1 MLQPCVQSNRR
12 QCHKTK
18 QEKNLT
24 RQSISHDT
32 RSHSSPSKAF
42 ISWQCAAIKA
52 DRKLRFHKKHTYF
65 KKSTKQWSQTQNRK
79 QRNQTPPNFIFFL
92 PTLFSALHLHFV
104 SLKHFSNIYFYLKDL
119 RIKYSLCVL
128 TRVRFICRFDSLA
141 GKQKKI
147 LNTFLWNSDGRW
159 IWGQNRTC

>member
-1 MLQPCVQSNRR
+1 MFNQTGGNV
-12 QCHKTK
+12 TK
-18 QEKNLT
+18 QNKKKTSQDNLYLMT
-24 RQSISHDT
+24 HGRILLPAKLLYPDSVLQSKQIENY
-32 RSHSSPSKAF
+32 AF
-42 ISWQCAAIKA
+42 I
-52 DRKLRFHKKHTYF
+52 KKHTYF

-92 PTLFSALHLHFV
+92 QTLFSALYLHFV

-128 TRVRFICRFDSLA
+128 TRVRFICRFDTLA

-159 IWGQNRTC
+159 ISGQNRTC